1 MATVKSPNRVLQVA
15 LGLGWCVDLLFYG
28 KRIGISVPL
37 FVLLV
42 LGSLF
47 VLGRLERA
55 NPALPNLWLLL
66 PVAFFATMVFV
77 RANAWLTFLNLTAL
91 FVLLA
96 LMALFA
102 MAGRVDRLALMGYP
116 VGVLLV
122 IGHMVGRAGP
132 DVATVVRSTSHHR
145 AQARRA
151 APLVRGVMLAL
162 PVLALFTALLASADT
177 IFAGYMS
184 KFSRFDYLSGTPEML
199 WRATLILT
207 AAWLIAGGFLFALGQ
222 RGTIVGPV
230 PGLPASGFTLS
241 RFSIGFAEAATVLA
255 LVDGLFAIF
264 SWIQIAN
271 VFLGRPASMHYEAY
285 REYVRRGFGELLV
298 VAVLTMLL
306 ILGLRWAAWK
316 ETPREMRVLDV
327 LSTLMVVLALVILV
341 SAFQRLLTWESIQ
354 FYISTPLR
362 LYIRAFMV
370 WLGLLFVWLLFTMW
384 FKPERFAIGAF
395 VAAICFMVTINLMNP
410 DADVATYNL
419 RRQDELSTRYLEL
432 LSDDA
437 VPALVAGLE
446 SSSGD
451 VLVALREQLSYR
463 LYVLETDPNRQYW
476 QSFHLAGSQAYD
488 MLTALSNQGKI
499 DKPFGDLQVE
509 VTGVVRGA
517 GF

>member
-230 PGLPASGFTLS
+230 PGLPASGF
-241 RFSIGFAEAATVLA
+241 
-255 LVDGLFAIF
+255 
-264 SWIQIAN
+264 
-271 VFLGRPASMHYEAY
+271 
-285 REYVRRGFGELLV
+285 
-298 VAVLTMLL
+298 
-306 ILGLRWAAWK
+306 
-316 ETPREMRVLDV
+316 
-327 LSTLMVVLALVILV
+327 
-341 SAFQRLLTWESIQ
+341 
-354 FYISTPLR
+354 
-362 LYIRAFMV
+362 
-370 WLGLLFVWLLFTMW
+370 
-384 FKPERFAIGAF
+384 
-395 VAAICFMVTINLMNP
+395 
-410 DADVATYNL
+410 
-419 RRQDELSTRYLEL
+419 
-432 LSDDA
+432 
-437 VPALVAGLE
+437 
-446 SSSGD
+446 
-451 VLVALREQLSYR
+451 
-463 LYVLETDPNRQYW
+463 
-476 QSFHLAGSQAYD
+476 
-488 MLTALSNQGKI
+488 
-499 DKPFGDLQVE
+499 
-509 VTGVVRGA
+509 
-517 GF
+517 